1 MRVISTGP
9 GGYRVV
15 SRAAANAADI
25 YIYGPIGADWFG
37 EGISAKMFADD
48 LKKIGAVATLNV
60 RINSEGGSVFDGRT
74 MHTLLVDHKA
84 RKIVHI
90 DGLAASAAS
99 FLAMAG
105 DEIEIAKG
113 AFMMVH
119 NSAIVTFGGADDL
132 RRTAD
137 LLDSVNA
144 TIRETYAARSKA
156 PIATVKGWMDAE
168 TWFTGPEAV
177 AAGLADRTVADMKVA
192 ASVRRPDQFRNLP
205 VALRPNRAKALRIL
219 RSA

>member
-1 MRVISTGP
+1 MRTISTGP

-25 YIYGPIGADWFG
+25 YIYGSIGADWFG
-37 EGISAKMFADD
+37 EGISAKQFADD
-48 LKKIGAVATLNV
+48 LKKIGAVATLNI
-60 RINSEGGSVFDGRT
+60 RINSEGGSVFDGRS

-84 RKIVHI
+84 RKIVHV

-119 NSAIVTFGGADDL
+119 NSTIVTFGGAEDL

-137 LLDSVNA
+137 LLDSVNG
-144 TIRETYAARSKA
+144 TIRETYAARSKV
-156 PIATVKGWMDAE
+156 TVAQAKEWMDAE

-177 AAGLADRTVADMKVA
+177 AAGLADRVVADMKVA

-205 VALRPNRAKALRIL
+205 VALRPNRAKALRLI
-219 RSA
+219 RSV

>member
-1 MRVISTGP
+1 MRTISTGP

-15 SRAAANAADI
+15 LRAAANAADL
-25 YIYGPIGADWFG
+25 YIYGSIGGDWMG
-37 EGISAKMFADD
+37 EGITARQFADD

-74 MHTLLVDHKA
+74 MHTLLTDHKA
-84 RKIVHI
+84 RKVVHV

-105 DEIEIAKG
+105 DEIQIARG

-144 TIRETYAARSKA
+144 TIRDTYVARSGATAEKVKA
-156 PIATVKGWMDAE
+156 WMDAE

-177 AAGLADRTVADMKVA
+177 AAGLADKVVADMKVA
-192 ASVRRPDQFRNLP
+192 AAVRRPDQFRNLP
-205 VALRPNRAKALRIL
+205 VALRPNRAKALRMI
-219 RSA
+219 RGV

>member
-1 MRVISTGP
+1 M
-9 GGYRVV
+9 
-15 SRAAANAADI
+15 
-25 YIYGPIGADWFG
+25 
-37 EGISAKMFADD
+37 K
-48 LKKIGAVATLNV
+48 TLNI

-74 MHTLLVDHKA
+74 MHTLLTDHKA
-84 RKIVHI
+84 RKVVHV

-105 DEIEIAKG
+105 DEIAIAKG

-119 NSAIVTFGGADDL
+119 NSSIVTFGGAEDL

-137 LLDSVNA
+137 LLDTVNG
-144 TIRETYAARSKA
+144 TIRETYASRAGVTVEQAKA
-156 PIATVKGWMDAE
+156 WMDAE

-177 AAGLADRTVADMKVA
+177 AAGLADRVVADMKVA

-205 VALRPNRAKALRIL
+205 VALRPNRAKALRII
-219 RSA
+219 RGV

>member
-1 MRVISTGP
+1 MAVINSGP
-9 GGYRVV
+9 AGYRVV
-15 SRAAANAADI
+15 SRGTQADI

-74 MHTLLVDHKA
+74 MHSLLVDHAAK
-84 RKIVHI
+84 KIVHV

-119 NSAIVTFGGADDL
+119 NSAIVTFGGAEDL

-156 PIATVKGWMDAE
+156 PLDTVRGWMDAE

-192 ASVRRPDQFRNLP
+192 ASLRRPDQFRNLP

-219 RSA
+219 RAV